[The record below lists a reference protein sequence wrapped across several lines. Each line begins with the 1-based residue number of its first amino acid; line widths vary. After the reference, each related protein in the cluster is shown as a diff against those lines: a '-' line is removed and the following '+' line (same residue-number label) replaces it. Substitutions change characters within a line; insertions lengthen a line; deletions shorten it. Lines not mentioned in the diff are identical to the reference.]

1 MGTHISKHVVLLLD
15 RDDRDYDV
23 TKVFGIGGEVHYP
36 NNYEDIALV
45 RVEGLEHIGKTKDY
59 SNSDLAP
66 PRYFMEQ
73 LDEKTFGLLYK

>member
-1 MGTHISKHVVLLLD
+1 
-15 RDDRDYDV
+15 
-23 TKVFGIGGEVHYP
+23 
-36 NNYEDIALV
+36 V

-59 SNSDLAP
+59 SNSDFAT